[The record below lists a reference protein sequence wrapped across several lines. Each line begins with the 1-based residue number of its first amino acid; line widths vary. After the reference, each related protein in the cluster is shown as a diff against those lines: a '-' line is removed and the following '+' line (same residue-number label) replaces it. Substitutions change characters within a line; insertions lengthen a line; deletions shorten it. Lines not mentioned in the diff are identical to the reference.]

1 MTLIGS
7 IYNCH
12 VINYGKLSDL
22 KQFCFAPY
30 FVGQELEKNLAGSFA
45 LRISWRVVSFESYTC
60 QMQVGGGVLSL
71 PGPWKL
77 KGDADPSSP

>member
-12 VINYGKLSDL
+12 VINYGKSSDL

-45 LRISWRVVSFESYTC
+45 LRISWGVVISY
-60 QMQVGGGVLSL
+60 QWWMAAVI
-71 PGPWKL
+71 
-77 KGDADPSSP
+77 